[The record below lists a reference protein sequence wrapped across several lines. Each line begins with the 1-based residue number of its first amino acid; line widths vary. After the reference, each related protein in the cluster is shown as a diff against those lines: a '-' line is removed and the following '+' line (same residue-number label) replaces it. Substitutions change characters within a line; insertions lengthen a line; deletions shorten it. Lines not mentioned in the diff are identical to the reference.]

1 MSDPTRDL
9 KERVERQVLACI
21 GCNDCML
28 SCPLPQAKEVSIAD
42 INAAVS
48 LTTIEDP
55 RVIDFLS
62 ACTQC
67 QQCVPACPADLSRAD
82 MVLLNKMKV
91 EDALPNYTLMLQVG
105 INVVR
110 SPWTL
115 DGLAEMLRGINL
127 FEGVAH
133 RDLRHLV
140 LKVTVRQL
148 APQEVLFHEG
158 DFADRMCIVLQG
170 VLEQW
175 LGGSGRNNV
184 HILDLAPG
192 SFFGEISVMADRPE
206 PYTVVAREQSV
217 VIEIPKAAVH
227 RLMGVSDVFKK
238 TMNELY
244 RRRALF
250 TYAHAPSALGALPE
264 AAVEELVSKAE
275 LKILGVD
282 EIVARE
288 GQPSG
293 GLYLVRTGFLRVSR
307 KTSPDPNA
315 TDQVLVYFREG
326 DIFGAFGVLTGER
339 SLPYS
344 VRAASRAEVIFI
356 PTPHLFAVLS
366 KYPNAR
372 PALEQSAMRAEEVVR
387 SASWLAPVKGAAK
400 DATRLAFSAETMI
413 ERGLATGT
421 EVLVVDQT
429 KCTGCQNCV
438 EACGRRH
445 KHSRLQ
451 LRGLQLENYLF
462 PTACRHCED
471 PVCLLCSVNGIVRLT
486 TGEISIVEDNC
497 IGCGACA
504 ERCPYGNIS
513 MHAVKPEDPGFVFRL
528 MDFLVG
534 GNKKDALLEKLSPK
548 TARIAAKC
556 DLCAG
561 FDDYAC
567 VTACPTGAAFRSDP
581 MKGFASDTLVVGLAM
596 HPKRG

>member
-21 GCNDCML
+21 GCNDCIL

-42 INAAVS
+42 LNSAVD
-48 LTTIEDP
+48 LPTIDDP
-55 RVIDFLS
+55 RVVDFLS

-82 MVLLNKMKV
+82 IVLYNKMKV
-91 EDALPNYTLMLQVG
+91 EDALPNYNLMLQVG
-105 INVVR
+105 ATVVQ

-115 DGLAEMLRGINL
+115 DGLAEMLRGVQL
-127 FEGVAH
+127 FEGVQH

-148 APQEVLFHEG
+148 APREVLFREG
-158 DFADRMCIVLQG
+158 DFADRMCIVLSG

-175 LGGSGRNNV
+175 LGAGGRQV
-184 HILDLAPG
+184 HVLDLGPG

-206 PYTVVAREQSV
+206 PYTVMAREPSV

-227 RLMGVSDVFKK
+227 RLMGTSDTFKK

-250 TYAHAPSALGALPE
+250 TYARSPSALGGMPE
-264 AAVEELVSKAE
+264 QAVDELLRKAE
-275 LKILGVD
+275 LKVLAAG
-282 EIVARE
+282 EPLAKE
-288 GQPSG
+288 GNPSA

-307 KTSPDPNA
+307 KISETE
-315 TDQVLVYFREG
+315 DQVLVYFREG
-326 DIFGAFGVLTGER
+326 DMFGAYGVLAGER
-339 SLPYS
+339 ALPYS
-344 VRAASRAEVIFI
+344 VTAASRAEVIFVS
-356 PTPHLFAVLS
+356 TPHLFETIGRW
-366 KYPNAR
+366 PQAR
-372 PALEQSAMRAEEVVR
+372 PLLEQSAQRAEEVVR
-387 SASWLAPVKGAAK
+387 SALWIQPVKGAAK
-400 DATRLAFSAETMI
+400 DATRLAFSAEAMI

-421 EVLVVDQT
+421 EVLIVDQT

-438 EACGRRH
+438 DACGRRH

-451 LRGLQLENYLF
+451 LRGLQMENYLF

-471 PVCLLCSVNGIVRLT
+471 PVCLLCSVNGIVRQP

-513 MHAVKPEDPGFVFRL
+513 MHAAVPEEKGFFVNL
-528 MDFLVG
+528 LDFLAG
-534 GNKKDALLEKLSPK
+534 GRRKEEAMAKLSPK
-548 TARIAAKC
+548 TAKIAAKC

-561 FDDYAC
+561 YNDYAC

-581 MKGFASDTLVVGLAM
+581 MKAFAAEALVVGLEM
-596 HPKRG
+596 KRS

>member
-1 MSDPTRDL
+1 MSDPTKDL
-9 KERVERQVLACI
+9 RERVERQVLACI

-28 SCPLPQAKEVSIAD
+28 SCPLPQAKEVTIAD
-42 INAAVS
+42 LNAAVD
-48 LTTIEDP
+48 LPTIDDP
-55 RVIDFLS
+55 RVVDFLS

-82 MVLLNKMKV
+82 IVLLNKMKV

-105 INVVR
+105 TNVVQ

-115 DGLAEMLRGINL
+115 DGLAEMLRGVAL
-127 FEGVAH
+127 FEGVTQ

-148 APQEVLFHEG
+148 APREVLSREG
-158 DFADRMCIVLQG
+158 DFTDRMCIVLSG

-175 LGGSGRNNV
+175 ITTYGRQTHV
-184 HILDLAPG
+184 LDLGPG

-206 PYTVVAREQSV
+206 SYTVMAREASV

-250 TYAHAPSALGALPE
+250 TYARSPSALGALPE
-264 AAVEELVSKAE
+264 RAVDELVNMAE
-275 LKILGVD
+275 LKVLVSG
-282 EIVARE
+282 ETVAKE
-288 GQPSG
+288 GLPSP
-293 GLYLVRTGFLRVSR
+293 GLFLVRTGFLRVSR
-307 KTSPDPNA
+307 KISDTE
-315 TDQVLVYFREG
+315 DQVLIYFREG
-326 DIFGAFGVLTGER
+326 DMFGAYGVLAGER
-339 SLPYS
+339 SLPFT
-344 VRAASRAEVIFI
+344 VTAASRAEVIFV
-356 PTPHLFAVLS
+356 PTPHLFQVLS
-366 KYPNAR
+366 HYPNAR
-372 PALEQSAMRAEEVVR
+372 PMLEQSAQRSEEVVR
-387 SASWLAPVKGAAK
+387 SALWIAPVKGAAK
-400 DATRLAFSAETMI
+400 DATRLALSAESMI

-421 EVLVVDQT
+421 EVLIVDQT

-451 LRGLQLENYLF
+451 LRGLQLDNYMF
-462 PTACRHCED
+462 PTACRHCDD
-471 PVCLLCSVNGIVRLT
+471 PVCLLCSVNGIVRQP

-513 MHAVKPEDPGFVFRL
+513 MHPAVPEKHGFFFNL
-528 MDFLVG
+528 MDFLAG
-534 GNKKDALLEKLSPK
+534 GKKKDELYEHLSPK
-548 TARIAAKC
+548 TAKIAAKC

-561 FDDYAC
+561 YNDYAC

-581 MKGFASDTLVVGLAM
+581 MKAFAAENLVVGLAM
-596 HPKRG
+596 KGR